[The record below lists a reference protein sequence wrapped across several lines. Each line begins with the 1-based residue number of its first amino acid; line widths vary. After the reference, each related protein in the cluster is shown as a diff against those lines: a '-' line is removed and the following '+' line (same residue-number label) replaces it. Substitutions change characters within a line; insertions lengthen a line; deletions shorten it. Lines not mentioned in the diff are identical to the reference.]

1 MRNGAIF
8 NCVGVFIHTSLS
20 LSLSVYVYDVT
31 GVVDVHLSTA
41 QEEVRGP
48 SIVWL
53 DKSLRFRDVVFEHND
68 VLDFEGE
75 TWQQLKRFISP
86 AFFID

>member
-1 MRNGAIF
+1 MGLFLTAW
-8 NCVGVFIHTSLS
+8 VFSFIPLS

-53 DKSLRFRDVVFEHND
+53 DKSLRFRDVVFEHNG

-86 AFFID
+86 VFFID